1 MKTILLIEDTP
12 SILEN
17 LTEYLELEGYRI
29 LGACDG
35 KTGVEMAVILKPDL
49 IICDMLMRDM
59 DGKEVLCKL
68 MASPQTASIPFIF
81 STSMSEK
88 GNEKEA
94 LELGADVYLV
104 KPFQTEL
111 LMESIITCL
120 NKGKQRHQELSAVFS

>member
-1 MKTILLIEDTP
+1 MTFCT
-12 SILEN
+12 
-17 LTEYLELEGYRI
+17 
-29 LGACDG
+29 CDG
-35 KTGVEMAVILKPDL
+35 KTGVEMACTLKPDL

-68 MASPQTASIPFIF
+68 SSLPHTVNIPFIF

-111 LMESIITCL
+111 LLESIKSCL
-120 NKGKQRHQELSAVFS
+120 IEGKRRHRILSELCF